1 MNFRS
6 PLLSLSIAWAFA
18 VPAFSQTVGLET
30 LVEKSQAAMAGS
42 RWEEALDLN
51 KRAVSRYGQENP
63 LRTYGAQFG
72 AVYYRKGVC
81 EMKLKRWDDALR
93 SFEICYKDFP
103 NEGADRGN
111 SYQKLALL
119 KWGEAAMGA
128 ENWELAVSRFAKFTD
143 ERDREADKFPQGAF
157 YINLAVCQYKLGH
170 LAEGNENLEIAIRNK
185 ENFPTPDAGV
195 AAGFQAL
202 VETAISK
209 KDEQVLLDFIAKNR
223 GELVIGEDEMKGFSG
238 VFLKLAGEAL
248 AGGMRCAA
256 ISVYQF
262 VPDNGDDATEIVKL
276 AAFALIHEERG
287 NVRGAFAAY
296 QQLER
301 YFPKAAGREDYLY
314 HLVRTAVLLGEEEA
328 ARIYAG
334 RLLKE
339 FPKTTH
345 LDEVRT
351 ADLDIPEAGIAA
363 PPLKPVASE
372 PAGVPLPKTPEFAL
386 AMDLY
391 QGRKYQEAKSAFA
404 AIRKQSDGNVSLLA
418 KFYDTECLRKLGDLE
433 GLAKALP
440 TVDKKASL
448 GACRLRQL
456 EIDSLW
462 EAVRAKSWDRVDQLA
477 REWSEGKLPAD
488 QRAQIACCQGLALEK
503 LNRPLEALD
512 ACNIAM
518 TADGGT
524 SEDVARDAALGVLRI
539 LNADPEVREAVE
551 RRDVPDADRKGPGY
565 DRLKEAAAVA
575 ALFQLSLGAGT
586 PLPEEFVKFLKYR
599 DGV

>member
-1 MNFRS
+1 MNFRA
-6 PLLSLSIAWAFA
+6 PLLSLSVAWALG
-18 VPAFSQTVGLET
+18 VPAFSQTTGLET
-30 LVEKSQAAMAGS
+30 LLEKSQAAMAGS

-111 SYQKLALL
+111 AYQKLALL

-128 ENWELAVSRFAKFTD
+128 EDWELAVSRFAKFTD
-143 ERDREADKFPQGAF
+143 ERDRESDKFPQGAF
-157 YINLAVCQYKLGH
+157 YINLAICQYKLGH

-202 VETAISK
+202 VETAIAK
-209 KDEQVLLDFIAKNR
+209 KDEQVLLDFIGKNR

-248 AGGMRCAA
+248 AGGMQRAA

-262 VPDNGDDATEIVKL
+262 VPDNGDDATGVVKL
-276 AAFALIHEERG
+276 AAFALIHEKNG

-296 QQLER
+296 RQLER

-314 HLVRTAVLLGEEEA
+314 HLVRTGLLLGEEEA
-328 ARIYAG
+328 VRIYAG
-334 RLLKE
+334 RLLGE
-339 FPKTTH
+339 FPKTTR
-345 LDEVRT
+345 LDEVR
-351 ADLDIPEAGIAA
+351 AAGIDLPEGGTTAQ
-363 PPLKPVASE
+363 PLKPVAAE
-372 PAGVPLPKTPEFAL
+372 PMGMPLPKTPEFSL

-391 QGRKYQEAKSAFA
+391 QGRKYQEAKAAFV
-404 AIRKQSDGNVSLLA
+404 AIRKVADHGVSLLA
-418 KFYDTECLRKLGDLE
+418 KFYETECLRKQGDLE

-440 TVDKKASL
+440 SVDKKASL

-462 EAVRAKSWDRVDQLA
+462 EAVRAKSWEHVDQLA
-477 REWSEGKLPAD
+477 KEWNEGKLPAD
-488 QRAQIACCQGLALEK
+488 QRAQVACCQGLALEN
-503 LNRPLEALD
+503 LSRPLEALD
-512 ACNIAM
+512 AFNIAM
-518 TADGGT
+518 TADGGI
-524 SEDVARDAALGVLRI
+524 SEDVTRDAALGALRI
-539 LNADPEVREAVE
+539 LNADPEVREAAE
-551 RRDVPDADRKGPGY
+551 RWDAPDADRKSHEFA
-565 DRLKEAAAVA
+565 RLKEAAAVA
-575 ALFQLSLGAGT
+575 ALFQLSLGAGI
-586 PLPEEFVKFLKYR
+586 PLPAEFVKFLKFR
-599 DGV
+599 DGA